1 MKPASARNTAPSAVR
16 LLPSGDQCLVVEFGE
31 RIDLAVNRRA
41 CAFARVLA
49 EAALPGV
56 TDIVPSYA
64 AVALHYQPE
73 EMALRTGDRPL
84 QALSR
89 AVHGLLAEDEGA
101 DAAPARQVEI
111 PVCYGGR
118 HGPDL
123 DEVAKTCGLAPEDV
137 VRLHTAAPGH
147 VFMLGFAPGHPY
159 IGLWDRRLALPRRSS
174 PRTRVPAGSVALAN
188 RQSVIYPFESPGGW
202 HLIGRTPLA
211 MFDIT
216 RESPCLLQPGD
227 CVRFVEIS
235 AARFDAIERGQA

>member
-1 MKPASARNTAPSAVR
+1 MKPATARHTAPSGVR
-16 LLPSGDQCLVVEFGE
+16 LLPSGDRCLVVEFGE
-31 RIDLAVNRRA
+31 RIELAVNRRA

-49 EAALPGV
+49 DAALPGV

-64 AVALHYQPE
+64 AVAVHYQPE
-73 EMALRTGDRPL
+73 LVPRQDDDLPL
-84 QALSR
+84 AALSR
-89 AVHGLLAEDEGA
+89 LVQDLLADSVDD
-101 DAAPARQVEI
+101 DAEPARLVEI

-123 DEVAKTCGLAPEDV
+123 DDVAQACGLARDEV
-137 VRLHTAAPGH
+137 VRLHTAAAGH

-216 RESPCLLQPGD
+216 RDPPCLLQPGD
-227 CVRFVEIS
+227 SVRFVEI
-235 AARFDAIERGQA
+235 AAAQFDAMARGGA